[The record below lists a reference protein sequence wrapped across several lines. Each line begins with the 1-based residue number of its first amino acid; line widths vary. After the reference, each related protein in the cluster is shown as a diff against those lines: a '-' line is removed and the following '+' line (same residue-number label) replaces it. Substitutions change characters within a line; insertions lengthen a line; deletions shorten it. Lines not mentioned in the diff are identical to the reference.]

1 MKTQKYD
8 LQLTGQAKG
17 RSISLLAL
25 ALALTAGGC
34 LFFTAPALA
43 QQATTPQKY
52 CEQLEVEEGPGT
64 CEFLGFQVAP
74 GWAVN
79 LAPGVPQIQ
88 KTAVLVEQCLNGDYE
103 VRAMAVPQTSSN
115 FGGITQWNLGG
126 QVVVCP

>member
-8 LQLTGQAKG
+8 PQLIGQGNA
-17 RSISLLAL
+17 RPVSLL

-74 GWAVN
+74 GWGFGTPPAM
-79 LAPGVPQIQ
+79 PQMQ
-88 KTAVLVEQCLNGDYE
+88 RTAVLVEQCLNGDYK
-103 VRAMAVPQTSSN
+103 VVAMAVPQTQST
-115 FGGITQWNLGG
+115 FGGMTQYNLGG
-126 QVVVCP
+126 EVVVCP